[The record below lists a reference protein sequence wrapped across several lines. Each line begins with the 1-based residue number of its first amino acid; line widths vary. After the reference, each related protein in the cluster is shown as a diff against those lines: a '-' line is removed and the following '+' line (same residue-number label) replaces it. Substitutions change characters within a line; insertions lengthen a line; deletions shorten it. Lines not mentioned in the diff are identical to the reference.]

1 MSQSNGP
8 VRVPFL
14 LLDYKSMD
22 EIGRRMKPLGRLL
35 NLLRPNLA
43 KELPS
48 LGVTINPEH
57 YRTGA
62 FFSALIY
69 GVLSFGLI
77 LASLMANPDIE
88 MNMRIQ
94 YAGAAGFLFFFIAF
108 MLHLIYPSILVKKLA
123 ALSDNDL
130 LFALRE
136 IMLSINS
143 GIPLFDSLRNVSLG
157 SYGRVSE
164 DFGTVVKH
172 IESGVPEKEALRAL
186 AISSESEYL
195 KRAVWYMITA
205 LETGA
210 SMSTALPGI
219 VDTLES
225 HTYRNIRSY
234 SSTLN
239 FLMLIYML
247 IAAAIPSL
255 GITFL
260 VLLSAFSGLGVTMSG
275 ILMLVIGAGIGQLVL
290 IGYMAQTRPGI
301 FGG

>member
-1 MSQSNGP
+1 MSTDTGL
-8 VRVPFL
+8 VKVPL
-14 LLDYKSMD
+14 LLLSYGFMD
-22 EIGRRMKPLGRLL
+22 EAGRRLEPLGRMLR
-35 NLLRPNLA
+35 LLRPNLA

-48 LGVTINPEH
+48 LGITINPDH
-57 YRTGA
+57 YRIGA

-69 GVLSFGLI
+69 AILLSAII
-77 LASLMANPDIE
+77 LAALMTAQTMATD
-88 MNMRIQ
+88 MRIR
-94 YAGAAGFLFFFIAF
+94 YAGAAGFLFFVTFF
-108 MLHLIYPSILVKKLA
+108 MLHLIYPSILVKKIA
-123 ALSDNDL
+123 AMSENDL

-136 IMLSINS
+136 IMLSVNS

-157 SYGRVSE
+157 SYGKISQE
-164 DFGTVVKH
+164 FGVVVKQ
-172 IESGVPEKEALRAL
+172 IESGVPEKEALRTL
-186 AISSESEYL
+186 AIGTESEYL

-210 SMSTALPGI
+210 SMATALPGI

-260 VLLSAFSGLGVTMSG
+260 ILLSAFSGLGVTMST
-275 ILMLVIGAGIGQLVL
+275 ILMLVVGAGIGQLVL